1 MPFKKSILVLT
12 ACIALLLSAGK
23 SQSQPSIT
31 NVDATEFKRL
41 VEAGNGIILDV
52 RAPEEIAE
60 GHIANTSTINL
71 YDEGFVDKINLIP
84 KEKEIY
90 VYCQAG
96 GRSAEAA
103 EILTK
108 NGFVKVFNL
117 EKGLDGWVESGFPVA
132 KTEVE
137 KDEKIQQISLEDF
150 RALLKTDKPVLIDFH
165 TVWCAPCRK
174 MAPVIDKIEE
184 DFKGKAVVMRI
195 DVDKSSDVG
204 RAYDIKGVPV
214 FILYKDGVEKW
225 KHNGIVTE
233 PELVKQI
240 KSQLR

>member
-1 MPFKKSILVLT
+1 MPFNKSILVLS
-12 ACIALLLSAGK
+12 ACIALLLNACKG
-23 SQSQPSIT
+23 QPQPTIT
-31 NVDATEFKRL
+31 NVDAGEFKRL
-41 VEAGNGIILDV
+41 AEAGNGIILDV
-52 RAPEEIAE
+52 RATEEIA
-60 GHIANTSTINL
+60 GGYIANASTINL

-108 NGFVKVFNL
+108 NGFDKVFNL
-117 EKGLDGWVESGFPVA
+117 ENGLDGWVEKGFPVSKA
-132 KTEVE
+132 EVG

-150 RALLKTDKPVLIDFH
+150 RALLKTEKPVLIDFH

-184 DFKGKAVVMRI
+184 DFKGRAVVMRI

-204 RAYDIKGVPV
+204 KAYDIKGVPV

-225 KHNGIVTE
+225 KHNGIVAE
-233 PELVKQI
+233 QELIRQI
-240 KSQLR
+240 NNQLQ

>member
-1 MPFKKSILVLT
+1 M
-12 ACIALLLSAGK
+12 
-23 SQSQPSIT
+23 
-31 NVDATEFKRL
+31 
-41 VEAGNGIILDV
+41 
-52 RAPEEIAE
+52 
-60 GHIANTSTINL
+60 
-71 YDEGFVDKINLIP
+71 
-84 KEKEIY
+84 
-90 VYCQAG
+90 
-96 GRSAEAA
+96 
-103 EILTK
+103 
-108 NGFVKVFNL
+108 
-117 EKGLDGWVESGFPVA
+117 
-132 KTEVE
+132 
-137 KDEKIQQISLEDF
+137 
-150 RALLKTDKPVLIDFH
+150 KTDKPVLIDFH

-184 DFKGKAVVMRI
+184 DFTGKAVVMRI